1 MAPIA
6 HCTFWTFSTRQS
18 PCVRVVWAII
28 KCVIHGKNSLK
39 STIKIKWS
47 NLTRPFSLSI
57 VLFYGLHL
65 LHTVPA
71 YYVDDLGC
79 SAAITAFGANI
90 FAGTAGLFDLGSC
103 SSAALW
109 ESPQHIQQ
117 RNALNHLQVLPAL
130 LLDEV
135 QQFDAGAG
143 DGPTVFR
150 VMLHFQPVRL
160 GH

>member
-65 LHTVPA
+65 LHAVAA
-71 YYVDDLGC
+71 YQIDDLGR
-79 SAAITAFGANI
+79 SAAVAAFGADI
-90 FAGTAGLFDLGSC
+90 FAGATGLFRSGFC
-103 SSAALW
+103 FCAVVAALG
-109 ESPQHIQQ
+109 ECSEH
-117 RNALNHLQVLPAL
+117 
-130 LLDEV
+130 V
-135 QQFDAGAG
+135 Q
-143 DGPTVFR
+143 
-150 VMLHFQPVRL
+150 
-160 GH
+160 